1 MRQGLASSTIVSL
14 ASDFPAAEPLAPSP
28 GNLDAATLNAEG
40 VSLPCSIRKLNA
52 AGATLHHD
60 CDLAEGTALSLT
72 LASGQGIP
80 GTIAWTAGE
89 AAGFVFDAPIDVVST
104 VARTLASLSA
114 ERRQMPRI
122 ELHQTVSLCHQGALE
137 FTRSRNLSQGGA
149 AIESRRLLLPGDPI
163 LISFDGLRPIQG
175 TIKWAQEGLA
185 GIAFDESLPWQV
197 LMPWLRQVQQA
208 HARPARSNAFPPPGL
223 IPDPHAILL
232 DAPARVREGVRW
244 WNVQLRGLTSQL
256 VEFET
261 RAPLALGT
269 PLWIALPQVGGAP
282 ASVIERDHHRYLCEF
297 RLPLRPSDL
306 SLITGGGGA

>member
-14 ASDFPAAEPLAPSP
+14 TSDLPAAEPLAL
-28 GNLDAATLNAEG
+28 GHGDLDAATLAGEG
-40 VSLPCSIRKLNA
+40 VALPCSIRKLNA

-60 CDLAEGTALSLT
+60 SDLTEGDALSLT
-72 LASGQGIP
+72 LASGQSIP
-80 GTIAWTAGE
+80 GTIAWVSDG
-89 AAGFVFDAPIDVVST
+89 AAGFVFDSPIDVVST
-104 VARTLASLSA
+104 VARTLASLPA

-122 ELHQTVSLCHQGALE
+122 ELHQTVSLHHQGALE

-163 LISFDGLRPIQG
+163 QISFDGLRPIHG
-175 TIKWAQEGLA
+175 TIKWAHEGQA

-197 LMPWLRQVQQA
+197 LMPWLRQVQQTPA
-208 HARPARSNAFPPPGL
+208 HPIRSGVFPLPGL
-223 IPDPHAILL
+223 IPDAHAIQL

-261 RAPLALGT
+261 RAPLAHGT
-269 PLWIALPQVGGAP
+269 SLWIALPHIGGAP
-282 ASVIERDHHRYLCEF
+282 ASVLESDHHRYLCEF
-297 RLPLRPSDL
+297 RLPLRPGEL
-306 SLITGGGGA
+306 SLITGGAAT